1 MNNWVALQPT
11 AGRFGQGLSFD
22 KELLHDYIFC
32 QKRRL
37 SLRMN
42 QFKTF
47 LLMLVLTALFILVGS
62 AIGGKN
68 GAVYAFVFAA
78 LMNFFAYWFS
88 DKIVLRMYGAQEVSQ
103 SEAPELYG
111 VVAELTNKAS
121 LPMPRVYMIENDTP
135 NAFATG
141 RNPEHAAVAVTTGI
155 LRILSKEELM
165 GVIGHE
171 LSHIRHRDILIST
184 MAATIA
190 GAISMLASMARWG
203 AIFGVGRDDE
213 EGGGGNIV
221 FVLLFTMVAS
231 VAAMLIQMAISRSRE
246 YLADEGGAHLSHPLS
261 LAKALGKLE
270 VAAQRIPMEANPST
284 AHMFIVNPLR
294 RGGILSL
301 FSTHPPIEER
311 IARLEE
317 MARTGRF

>member
-1 MNNWVALQPT
+1 
-11 AGRFGQGLSFD
+11 
-22 KELLHDYIFC
+22 
-32 QKRRL
+32 
-37 SLRMN
+37 MN

-47 LLMLVLTALFILVGS
+47 ILMLVLTGIFILVGT
-62 AIGGKN
+62 AIGGRS
-68 GAVYAFVFAA
+68 GAIYAFIFAA

-88 DKIVLRMYGAQEVSQ
+88 DKIVLRMYGARQVTQGEV
-103 SEAPELYG
+103 PELYQMVG
-111 VVAELTNKAS
+111 ELVNKAS
-121 LPMPRVYMIENDTP
+121 LPMPKVYIIENDTP

-141 RNPEHAAVAVTTGI
+141 RNPEHAAVAVTSGI

-171 LSHIRHRDILIST
+171 LSHIQHRDILIST
-184 MAATIA
+184 IAATIA
-190 GAISMLASMARWG
+190 GAISMLSSMARWG
-203 AIFGVGRDDE
+203 AIFGGGRSDDD
-213 EGGGGNIV
+213 EGGGGGNFL
-221 FVLLFTMVAS
+221 FVLLFTVVAS

-246 YLADEGGAHLSHPLS
+246 YLADEGGAHLAQPLS

-270 VAAQRIPMEANPST
+270 IAAQRIPMEVNPST

-294 RGGILSL
+294 RGGVLSL

>member
-1 MNNWVALQPT
+1 
-11 AGRFGQGLSFD
+11 
-22 KELLHDYIFC
+22 
-32 QKRRL
+32 
-37 SLRMN
+37 MN

-47 LLMLVLTALFILVGS
+47 ILMLVLTGIFILVGT
-62 AIGGKN
+62 AIGGRS
-68 GAVYAFVFAA
+68 GAIYAFIFAA

-88 DKIVLRMYGAQEVSQ
+88 DKIVLRMYGARQVTQGEV
-103 SEAPELYG
+103 PELYQMVG
-111 VVAELTNKAS
+111 ELVNKAS
-121 LPMPRVYMIENDTP
+121 LPMPKVYIIENDTP

-141 RNPEHAAVAVTTGI
+141 RNPEHAAVAVTSGI

-171 LSHIRHRDILIST
+171 LSHIQHRDILIST
-184 MAATIA
+184 IAATIA
-190 GAISMLASMARWG
+190 GAISMLSSMARWG
-203 AIFGVGRDDE
+203 AIFGGGRSDDD
-213 EGGGGNIV
+213 EGGGGGNFL

-231 VAAMLIQMAISRSRE
+231 IAAMLIQMAISRSRE
-246 YLADEGGAHLSHPLS
+246 YLADEGGAHLAQPLS

-270 VAAQRIPMEANPST
+270 IAAQRIPMKANPST

-294 RGGILSL
+294 RGGVLSL

>member
-1 MNNWVALQPT
+1 
-11 AGRFGQGLSFD
+11 
-22 KELLHDYIFC
+22 
-32 QKRRL
+32 
-37 SLRMN
+37 MN

-47 LLMLVLTALFILVGS
+47 ILMLVLTGIFILVGT
-62 AIGGKN
+62 AIGGRS
-68 GAVYAFVFAA
+68 GAIYAFIFAA

-88 DKIVLRMYGAQEVSQ
+88 DKIVLRMYGARQVTQGEV
-103 SEAPELYG
+103 PELYQMVG
-111 VVAELTNKAS
+111 ELVNKAS
-121 LPMPRVYMIENDTP
+121 LPMPKVYIIENDTP

-141 RNPEHAAVAVTTGI
+141 RNPEHAAVAVTSGI

-171 LSHIRHRDILIST
+171 LSHIQHRDILIST
-184 MAATIA
+184 IAATIA
-190 GAISMLASMARWG
+190 GAISMLSSMARWG
-203 AIFGVGRDDE
+203 AIFGGGRSDDD
-213 EGGGGNIV
+213 EGGGGGNFLFI
-221 FVLLFTMVAS
+221 LLFTMVAS
-231 VAAMLIQMAISRSRE
+231 IAAMLIQMAISRSRE
-246 YLADEGGAHLSHPLS
+246 YLADEGGAHLAQPLS

-270 VAAQRIPMEANPST
+270 IAAQRIPMEANPST

-294 RGGILSL
+294 RGGVLSL

>member
-1 MNNWVALQPT
+1 
-11 AGRFGQGLSFD
+11 
-22 KELLHDYIFC
+22 
-32 QKRRL
+32 
-37 SLRMN
+37 MN

-47 LLMLVLTALFILVGS
+47 VLMLVLTGLFILVGT
-62 AIGGKN
+62 AIGGRN

-88 DKIVLRMYGAQEVSQ
+88 DKIVLRMYGAQPVSQ
-103 SEAPELYG
+103 SEAPELYQIVG
-111 VVAELTNKAS
+111 ELVNKAS
-121 LPMPRVYMIENDTP
+121 LPMPKVYIIESDTP

-141 RNPEHAAVAVTTGI
+141 RNPEHAAVAVTSGI
-155 LRILSKEELM
+155 LSILSKEELM

-171 LSHIRHRDILIST
+171 LSHIQHRDILIST
-184 MAATIA
+184 VAATIA

-203 AIFGVGRDDE
+203 AIFGVGRSDDE
-213 EGGGGNIV
+213 EGGGGNIL

-231 VAAMLIQMAISRSRE
+231 IAAMLIQMAISRSRE

-261 LAKALGKLE
+261 LARALGKLE
-270 VAAQRIPMEANPST
+270 VAAQRIPMDANPST

-294 RGGILSL
+294 GGGVLSL

-311 IARLEE
+311 IAKLEE

>member
-1 MNNWVALQPT
+1 MN
-11 AGRFGQGLSFD
+11 
-22 KELLHDYIFC
+22 H
-32 QKRRL
+32 
-37 SLRMN
+37 
-42 QFKTF
+42 FKTF
-47 LLMLVLTALFILVGS
+47 LLMLVLTALFILVGT
-62 AIGGKN
+62 AIGGKS
-68 GAVYAFVFAA
+68 GAIYAFVFAA
-78 LMNFFAYWFS
+78 LMNFGVYWFS
-88 DKIVLRMYGAQEVSQ
+88 DKIVLRMYGAREVSQ
-103 SEAPELYG
+103 AEAPELYQT
-111 VVAELTNKAS
+111 VAELTNKAS
-121 LPMPRVYMIENDTP
+121 LPMPKVYIMENDTP

-171 LSHIRHRDILIST
+171 LSHIKHRDILIST
-184 MAATIA
+184 IAATMA
-190 GAISMLASMARWG
+190 GAIGMLARMAQFG
-203 AIFGVGRDDE
+203 ALFGGVRSDE
-213 EGGGGNIV
+213 DEGGGGNFIA
-221 FVLLFTMVAS
+221 VLIFSMI
-231 VAAMLIQMAISRSRE
+231 AAFAAILIQMAISRSRE

-270 VAAQRIPMEANPST
+270 IAAQRIPMEANPST

-294 RGGILSL
+294 GGGVLTL